1 MMVLG
6 LSAPLGELLSS
17 FSEINNTDLDLE
29 PGQEHENGTKFDKFK
44 SSTTT
49 SKNLQNGNFS
59 ETENSSLKN
68 TDLSCKTAQRSRTIN
83 GSKNYIR
90 NTIARDAAITFDKKE
105 KIEKYERYENSCSIS
120 RRNSDQSF
128 R

>member
-29 PGQEHENGTKFDKFK
+29 PGQEHENGTKSDKVQ

-49 SKNLQNGNFS
+49 SKNLQNGIFS
-59 ETENSSLKN
+59 RTENSSLKN
-68 TDLSCKTAQRSRTIN
+68 TDLSYKTAQRSRTIN
-83 GSKNYIR
+83 GSKNYVR
-90 NTIARDAAITFDKKE
+90 NTIARDTAIMLEKKE
-105 KIEKYERYENSCSIS
+105 KIEKYEKYENSCSIS

>member
-6 LSAPLGELLSS
+6 LSAPLGELLNS
-17 FSEINNTDLDLE
+17 FSEINTDLDSE
-29 PGQEHENGTKFDKFK
+29 PGEKHENGSKSDKLQ

-59 ETENSSLKN
+59 GIENSSLKN
-68 TDLSCKTAQRSRTIN
+68 TDLTQKSSEQSGTRR

-90 NTIARDAAITFDKKE
+90 NTKARESAIMCEKKE
-105 KIEKYERYENSCSIS
+105 KYEKYEKYENDCTIS
-120 RRNSDQSF
+120 RRNSDRSF